1 MIKASAALAVLL
13 LATSAFAQGSIWFE
27 GSIDEAKALAQADG
41 KLILIGF
48 VSDY

>member
-1 MIKASAALAVLL
+1 MKKAAATITVLILAL
-13 LATSAFAQGSIWFE
+13 SAFAQGSIWFE
-27 GSIDEAKALAQADG
+27 GSIDEAKALAQAEG